1 MRITI
6 SVELTKISVELATPD
21 LNVMQWSHPCS
32 LCWAHHQS
40 HPNGP
45 PDLNVIQWSH
55 PCSLCWAHHQSHPNG
70 PPDLNVIQWS
80 HPCSLCWAHHQ
91 SHPNG
96 LSWQLTEHHIVHRHN
111 RASNA

>member
-70 PPDLNVIQWS
+70 
-80 HPCSLCWAHHQ
+80 
-91 SHPNG
+91 

>member
-70 PPDLNVIQWS
+70 
-80 HPCSLCWAHHQ
+80 
-91 SHPNG
+91 
-96 LSWQLTEHHIVHRHN
+96 LSWQLTQHHIVHRHT